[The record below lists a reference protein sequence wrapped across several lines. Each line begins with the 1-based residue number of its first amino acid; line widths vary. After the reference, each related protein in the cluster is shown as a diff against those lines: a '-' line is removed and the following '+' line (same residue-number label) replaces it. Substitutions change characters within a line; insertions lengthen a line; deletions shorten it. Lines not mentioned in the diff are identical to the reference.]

1 MAANIKGL
9 LVEIGADTSKLE
21 AAFRSAD
28 NSIKSTQSQL
38 RDLNKE
44 LKLNPGN
51 TDLLK
56 DKQKALAS
64 EISNTKDKLKAL
76 QDAQKQMDAEGVD
89 KNSDAYRTLQTEI
102 DTTKAKLGDLE
113 KEQKNFGSVGA
124 QKIAAVGEK
133 VKGVGEKMADIG
145 GKMTAGF
152 TVPVVAGAAAA
163 VSAYGDVDKQFNLI
177 EQTMGTASNSAEDFK
192 GLWDQMGAS
201 AKNSTFGMQDAA
213 DATLNFARQGFSAKQ
228 AADMLTPAMSL
239 AAGTETDLSETTAGL
254 GNALKMFGA
263 NSSEAATYADV
274 LAKAQAQANTTTS
287 DLFDAMSVAGPICK
301 TVGWN
306 VQDLATITDV
316 FGNAGISGSEGA
328 TALKT
333 GLARLASPA
342 KEGATYMDAL
352 GLSTGQ
358 TYAIFNDDGSMKS
371 MQEVLANLNSAF
383 DGLSQQ
389 EQMSAASAIFGK
401 NQMGK
406 WLTLVQTSPSDVE
419 GLRSALD
426 NCKGSADDMA
436 TALMSG
442 TGGSI
447 EQLKSTFDVLKVE
460 LGQQLAPAFEPV
472 ISGATN
478 LMNSL
483 MNLSPETQQ
492 MILRIVAVVA
502 AIGPL
507 LLIGGKLMVGIGQLM
522 LYAPLIQAA
531 FAGVLGPIALVAAA
545 VAGAVAVGVLLYKN
559 WDTIKAKASE
569 LGGKIKETW
578 NGIKQKTSETW
589 ENVKSTVSEK
599 WDGLKSK
606 IANSALGQTVSK
618 VWGAAKTTTQN
629 SLSSIRAAYD
639 EHGGGM
645 KGAVAATGEAI
656 KQRFT
661 AGYNFLNNLTDGRF
675 GDMASTVRTRMSD
688 IASNA
693 AQNLENVKTS
703 FSTKL
708 SNAAS
713 TAQTKLSSIGTF
725 FSTHMSNA
733 ANTVSTKLENVKS
746 FFTTKMSTAASTA
759 QTKLQ
764 NIGSFF
770 STHMSNAASTVS
782 TKLENVKSFF
792 TSKLAMAASTS
803 QTKLTEISGHFN
815 TKMSDVAS
823 KVSTKLEDV
832 KGFFTSKLGSAAST
846 AQTKLSDIANAATE
860 KINSMRDTI
869 KTGLD
874 KITGFFSNLKWDLP
888 KIKLP
893 HFSIEGSFSLNPPSV
908 PHFGVDWYDKGGIFS
923 SPTVIGVGERRPE
936 FVGALD
942 DLRAI
947 VREEA
952 GAGSTQL
959 LQQMLILMQQMVQQ
973 GARPI
978 EVNQTI
984 NAQSTSYV
992 AQQKQAA
999 KQFRE
1004 IARQFV

>member
-51 TDLLK
+51 TDLLR

-64 EISNTKDKLKAL
+64 EISNTKDKLSAL
-76 QDAQKQMDAEGVD
+76 EQAQKEMDAEGVD
-89 KNSDAYRTLQTEI
+89 KNSEAYRNLQTEI

-113 KEQKNFGSVGA
+113 KEQKDFGSVGA

-228 AADMLTPAMSL
+228 ATDMLTPAMSL

-263 NSSEAATYADV
+263 DSSEAAGYADV
-274 LAKAQAQANTTTS
+274 LARAQAQANTDTS
-287 DLFDAMSVAGPICK
+287 QLFDAMSVAGPICK

-306 VQDLATITDV
+306 IKDLATITDV

-342 KEGATYMDAL
+342 KDGATYMDAL

-358 TYAIFNDDGSMKS
+358 TYSIFNDDGSMKS
-371 MQEVLANLNSAF
+371 MTEVLSNLNQAF
-383 DGLSQQ
+383 SGLTQ
-389 EQMSAASAIFGK
+389 EEELQAASAIFGK
-401 NQMGK
+401 NQMAK

-426 NCKGSADDMA
+426 NCRGSADDMA

-447 EQLKSTFDVLKVE
+447 EQMKSTFDVLKVT
-460 LGQQLAPAFEPV
+460 LGEQLAPAFQPV

-478 LMNSL
+478 LMSAF

-492 MILRIVAVVA
+492 MIMRIVAVVA

-531 FAGVLGPIALVAAA
+531 FTGVLGPIALVAAA

-618 VWGAAKTTTQN
+618 VWEAAKTTTQN

-792 TSKLAMAASTS
+792 TSKLATAASTS

>member
-1 MAANIKGL
+1 MASNIKGL
-9 LVEIGADTSKLE
+9 FIEIGADTSKLE

-38 RDLNKE
+38 RDLNRE

-51 TDLLK
+51 TDLLR

-64 EISNTKDKLKAL
+64 EISNTKDKLSAL
-76 QDAQKQMDAEGVD
+76 EQAQKEMDAEGVD
-89 KNSDAYRTLQTEI
+89 KNSEAYRNLQTEI

-113 KEQKNFGSVGA
+113 KEQKDFGSVGA

-152 TVPVVAGAAAA
+152 TAPVVAGAAAA

-228 AADMLTPAMSL
+228 ATDMLTPAMSL

-263 NSSEAATYADV
+263 DSSEAAGYADV
-274 LAKAQAQANTTTS
+274 LARAQAQANTDTS
-287 DLFDAMSVAGPICK
+287 QLFDAMSVAGPICK

-306 VQDLATITDV
+306 IKDLATITDV

-342 KEGATYMDAL
+342 KDGATYMDAL

-358 TYAIFNDDGSMKS
+358 TYSIFNDDGSMKS
-371 MQEVLANLNSAF
+371 MTEVLGNLNQAF
-383 DGLSQQ
+383 SGLTQ
-389 EQMSAASAIFGK
+389 EEELQAASAIFGK
-401 NQMGK
+401 NQMAK

-426 NCKGSADDMA
+426 KCTGSADDMA

-447 EQLKSTFDVLKVE
+447 EQMKSTFDVLKVT

-472 ISGATN
+472 ISGVTN

-492 MILRIVAVVA
+492 MILRVTAVVA

-507 LLIGGKLMVGIGQLM
+507 LLVGGKMLVGIGQLM
-522 LYAPLIQAA
+522 IYAPLIQAA
-531 FAGVLGPIALVAAA
+531 FTGVLGPIALVAAA

-569 LGGKIKETW
+569 LGGKIKSTW
-578 NGIKQKTSETW
+578 TDIKTKTSETFT
-589 ENVKSTVSEK
+589 NMKTTVSTK
-599 WDGLKSK
+599 WNEIKTG
-606 IANSALGQTVSK
+606 IANSQLGQTATA
-618 VWGAAKTTTQN
+618 VWDAVKTTTQT
-629 SLSSIRAAYD
+629 SLDAIRTSYD
-639 EHGGGM
+639 THGGGLQ
-645 KGAVAATGEAI
+645 GAVAATGEAI
-656 KQRFT
+656 KQSFT
-661 AGYNFLNNLTDGRF
+661 SRYNFLNQITDGRF
-675 GDMASTVRTRMSD
+675 GDMVSTV
-688 IASNA
+688 
-693 AQNLENVKTS
+693 K
-703 FSTKL
+703 
-708 SNAAS
+708 
-713 TAQTKLSSIGTF
+713 
-725 FSTHMSNA
+725 
-733 ANTVSTKLENVKS
+733 
-746 FFTTKMSTAASTA
+746 
-759 QTKLQ
+759 
-764 NIGSFF
+764 
-770 STHMSNAASTVS
+770 
-782 TKLENVKSFF
+782 
-792 TSKLAMAASTS
+792 
-803 QTKLTEISGHFN
+803 
-815 TKMSDVAS
+815 TKMSDI
-823 KVSTKLEDV
+823 KGNIEDRLGDV
-832 KGFFTSKLGSAAST
+832 KQAFTDKLGDSLST
-846 AQTKLSDIANAATE
+846 ARGKLGDIADAARE
-860 KINSMRDTI
+860 KIDDMKSTI
-869 KTGLD
+869 KGGLD
-874 KITGFFSNLKWDLP
+874 RISSLFRGIHWSLP

-893 HFSIEGSFSLNPPSV
+893 HFSISGNFSLRPPSV
-908 PHFGVDWYDKGGIFS
+908 PHFSVDWYDKGGIFS
-923 SPTVIGVGERRPE
+923 SPTVIGVGEKRPE

-942 DLRAI
+942 DLREI
-947 VREEA
+947 VREESGR
-952 GAGSTQL
+952 GASDET
-959 LQQMLILMQQMVQQ
+959 MKQMVGLLAELVQLARKPRQIEGTLDADGLRQQ
-973 GARPI
+973 IYAGTDDYLTRQ
-978 EVNQTI
+978 VQKH
-984 NAQSTSYV
+984 NAV
-992 AQQKQAA
+992 W
-999 KQFRE
+999 E
-1004 IARQFV
+1004 